1 MTNFAASKS
10 RTTYIVNP
18 SENIRALVSA
28 LPPITLDE
36 MKSIRL
42 MKRTDTKFVTDIDT
56 LARLL
61 ELCCG
66 HYYAQ
71 RVADDPVSPYTTLY
85 FDDLGRHEMFRRH
98 QAGHRPRMKVRA
110 RTYLNGG
117 ISFLE
122 VKKKDNHGKTRKKRI
137 QVPSIEA
144 VADERFG
151 EEFLTE
157 QTRYTW
163 DDIRPT
169 VRNYFNRITLV
180 NYEKTERLTID
191 FDLRFYNYET
201 QREECMGRAVI
212 IELKRDGRAPSP
224 ILPLLREL
232 RIHEN
237 GFSKYCIGSV
247 ITNPNLRV
255 NNFKAKLRDIQKKT
269 QTNFVLWNY

>member
-1 MTNFAASKS
+1 MAA
-10 RTTYIVNP
+10 
-18 SENIRALVSA
+18 SENIRSLVEQ

-42 MKRTDTKFVTDIDT
+42 MKRTDTKFVTNINT

-61 ELCCG
+61 QMCQG

-71 RVADDPVSPYTTLY
+71 RVNDDPISPYTTLY
-85 FDDLGRHEMFRRH
+85 FDDPERHEMFRRH

-110 RTYLNGG
+110 RTYINGG

-122 VKKKDNHGKTRKKRI
+122 IKKKDNHGKTRKKRI

-144 VADERFG
+144 VMDERFG

-157 QTRYTW
+157 QTGYTW
-163 DDIRPT
+163 NDICPT
-169 VRNYFNRITLV
+169 VRNFFNRITLV

-191 FDLRFYNYET
+191 FDLRFFNYET
-201 QREECMGRAVI
+201 QLEETMGEAVI
-212 IELKRDGRAPSP
+212 IELKRDGRVPSP

-232 RIHEN
+232 RVHQN
-237 GFSKYCIGSV
+237 GFSKYCIGTV
-247 ITNPNLRV
+247 VTNPNVRV
-255 NNFKAKLRDIQKKT
+255 NNFKMKLHDIRKIVNK
-269 QTNFVLWNY
+269 

>member
-1 MTNFAASKS
+1 MESQ
-10 RTTYIVNP
+10 VD
-18 SENIRALVSA
+18 IRALVEQ

-42 MKRTDTKFVTDIDT
+42 MKRTDTKFVTNLDT
-56 LARLL
+56 LVRLL
-61 ELCCG
+61 QMCQG

-71 RVADDPVSPYTTLY
+71 RVADDPISPYTTLY
-85 FDDLGRHEMFRRH
+85 FDDLGRHDMFRRH
-98 QAGHRPRMKVRA
+98 QAGHRPRTKVRA
-110 RTYLNGG
+110 RTYINGG

-122 VKKKDNHGKTRKKRI
+122 IKKKDNHGKTRKKRI
-137 QVPSIEA
+137 QVPSIDA
-144 VADERFG
+144 VANDRVG
-151 EEFLTE
+151 EDFLAE
-157 QTRYTW
+157 QTGLTW

-180 NYEKTERLTID
+180 NFEKTERLTID

-201 QREECMGRAVI
+201 GQEETMGQAVI
-212 IELKRDGRAPSP
+212 IELKRDGRVPSP

-232 RIHEN
+232 RIHQN

-255 NNFKAKLRDIQKKT
+255 NNFKAKLHDIQKKI
-269 QTNFVLWNY
+269 NR

>member
-1 MTNFAASKS
+1 MESQ
-10 RTTYIVNP
+10 VD
-18 SENIRALVSA
+18 IRALVEQ

-42 MKRTDTKFVTDIDT
+42 MKRTDTKFVTNLNT

-61 ELCCG
+61 QMCRG

-71 RVADDPVSPYTTLY
+71 RVADDPISPYTTLY
-85 FDDLGRHEMFRRH
+85 FDDLGRHDMFRRH
-98 QAGHRPRMKVRA
+98 QAGHRPRTKVRA
-110 RTYLNGG
+110 RTYINGG

-122 VKKKDNHGKTRKKRI
+122 IKKKDNHGKTRKKRI
-137 QVPSIEA
+137 QVPSIDA
-144 VADERFG
+144 VANDRVG
-151 EEFLTE
+151 EDFLTE
-157 QTRYTW
+157 QTGLTW

-180 NYEKTERLTID
+180 NFEKTERLTID

-201 QREECMGRAVI
+201 EQEETMGQAVI
-212 IELKRDGRAPSP
+212 IELKRDGRVHSP

-232 RIHEN
+232 RIHQN

-255 NNFKAKLRDIQKKT
+255 NNFKAKLHDIQKKI
-269 QTNFVLWNY
+269 NR

>member
-1 MTNFAASKS
+1 MESQ
-10 RTTYIVNP
+10 VD
-18 SENIRALVSA
+18 IRALVEQ

-42 MKRTDTKFVTDIDT
+42 MKRTDTKFVTNLNT

-61 ELCCG
+61 QMCQG

-71 RVADDPVSPYTTLY
+71 RVADDPISPYTTLY
-85 FDDLGRHEMFRRH
+85 FDDLGRHDMFRRH
-98 QAGHRPRMKVRA
+98 QAGHRPRTKVRA
-110 RTYLNGG
+110 RTYINGG

-122 VKKKDNHGKTRKKRI
+122 IKKKDNHGKTRKKRI
-137 QVPSIEA
+137 QVPSIDA
-144 VADERFG
+144 VANDRVG
-151 EEFLTE
+151 EDFLAE
-157 QTRYTW
+157 QTGLTW

-180 NYEKTERLTID
+180 NFEKTERLTID

-201 QREECMGRAVI
+201 EQEENMGQAVI
-212 IELKRDGRAPSP
+212 IELKRDGRVHSP

-232 RIHEN
+232 RIHQN

-255 NNFKAKLRDIQKKT
+255 NNFKAKLHDIQKKI
-269 QTNFVLWNY
+269 NR

>member
-1 MTNFAASKS
+1 MN
-10 RTTYIVNP
+10 V
-18 SENIRALVSA
+18 SENIRELVEQ

-42 MKRTDTKFVTDIDT
+42 MKRTDTKFVTNIET

-61 ELCCG
+61 AMCRG

-71 RVADDPVSPYTTLY
+71 RIADDPISPYTTLY
-85 FDDLGRHEMFRRH
+85 FDDPVRHEMFHRH
-98 QAGHRPRMKVRA
+98 QAGHRPRTKVRA
-110 RTYLNGG
+110 RTYINGDV
-117 ISFLE
+117 SFLE
-122 VKKKDNHGKTRKKRI
+122 IKKKDNHGKTRKKRI
-137 QVPSIEA
+137 EVPDIEA
-144 VADERFG
+144 VMFDRVG

-157 QTRYTW
+157 NTGYTW
-163 DDIRPT
+163 DNIVPT

-180 NYEKTERLTID
+180 NFEKTERLTID
-191 FDLRFYNYET
+191 FDLRFFNYET
-201 QREECMGRAVI
+201 ELEETMGRAVI
-212 IELKRDGRAPSP
+212 IELKRDGRVPSP

-255 NNFKAKLRDIQKKT
+255 NNFKAKLHDIKRCVARPCPQEK
-269 QTNFVLWNY
+269 

>member
-1 MTNFAASKS
+1 MESQ
-10 RTTYIVNP
+10 VD
-18 SENIRALVSA
+18 IRALVEQ

-42 MKRTDTKFVTDIDT
+42 MKRTDTKFVTNLYT

-61 ELCCG
+61 QMCRG

-71 RVADDPVSPYTTLY
+71 RVADDPISPYTTLY
-85 FDDLGRHEMFRRH
+85 FDDLGRHDMFRRH
-98 QAGHRPRMKVRA
+98 QAGHRPRTKVRA
-110 RTYLNGG
+110 RTYINGG

-122 VKKKDNHGKTRKKRI
+122 IKKKDNHGKTRKKRI
-137 QVPSIEA
+137 QVPSIDA
-144 VADERFG
+144 VANDRVG
-151 EEFLTE
+151 EDFLAE
-157 QTRYTW
+157 QTGLTW

-180 NYEKTERLTID
+180 NFEKTERLTID

-201 QREECMGRAVI
+201 ELEETMGQAVI
-212 IELKRDGRAPSP
+212 IELKRDGRVHSP

-232 RIHEN
+232 RIHQN

-255 NNFKAKLRDIQKKT
+255 NNFKAKLHDIQKKI
-269 QTNFVLWNY
+269 NR

>member
-1 MTNFAASKS
+1 MESQ
-10 RTTYIVNP
+10 VD
-18 SENIRALVSA
+18 IRALVEQ

-42 MKRTDTKFVTDIDT
+42 MKRTDTKFVTNLDT

-61 ELCCG
+61 QMCQG

-71 RVADDPVSPYTTLY
+71 RVADDPISPYTTLY
-85 FDDLGRHEMFRRH
+85 FDDLGRHDMFRRH
-98 QAGHRPRMKVRA
+98 QAGHRPRTKVRA
-110 RTYLNGG
+110 RTYINGG

-122 VKKKDNHGKTRKKRI
+122 IKKKDNHGKTRKKRI
-137 QVPSIEA
+137 QVPSIDA
-144 VADERFG
+144 VANERVG
-151 EEFLTE
+151 EDFLAE
-157 QTRYTW
+157 QTGLTW

-180 NYEKTERLTID
+180 NFEKTERLTID

-201 QREECMGRAVI
+201 ELEETMGQAVI
-212 IELKRDGRAPSP
+212 IELKRDGRVHSP

-232 RIHEN
+232 RIHQN

-255 NNFKAKLRDIQKKT
+255 NNFKAKLHDIQKKI
-269 QTNFVLWNY
+269 NR

>member
-1 MTNFAASKS
+1 MQTAD
-10 RTTYIVNP
+10 IH
-18 SENIRALVSA
+18 ALVGQ

-42 MKRTDTKFVTDIDT
+42 MKRTDTKFVTNIET

-61 ELCCG
+61 EMCQG
-66 HYYAQ
+66 HYFAQ
-71 RVADDPVSPYTTLY
+71 RVNDDPISPYTTLY
-85 FDDLGRHEMFRRH
+85 FDDLGRHEMFQRH
-98 QAGHRPRMKVRA
+98 QAGHRPRTKVRA
-110 RTYLNGG
+110 RTYINGG

-144 VADERFG
+144 VVSDRVG

-157 QTRYTW
+157 QTGYTW
-163 DDIRPT
+163 TDIRPT
-169 VRNYFNRITLV
+169 VRNFFNRITLV

-191 FDLRFYNYET
+191 FDLRFQNYET
-201 QREECMGRAVI
+201 GRDETMGRAVI
-212 IELKRDGRAPSP
+212 IELKRDGRVPSP

-232 RIHEN
+232 RIHES

-247 ITNPNLRV
+247 ITNPGLRV
-255 NNFKAKLRDIQKKT
+255 NNFKEKLRDINKKI
-269 QTNFVLWNY
+269 NRKF

>member
-1 MTNFAASKS
+1 MAA
-10 RTTYIVNP
+10 
-18 SENIRALVSA
+18 SENIRMLVEQ

-42 MKRTDTKFVTDIDT
+42 MKRTDTKFVTNIAT

-61 ELCCG
+61 QMCQG

-71 RVADDPVSPYTTLY
+71 RVNDDPISPYTTLY
-85 FDDLGRHEMFRRH
+85 FDDPERHEMFRRH

-110 RTYLNGG
+110 RTYINGG

-122 VKKKDNHGKTRKKRI
+122 IKKKDNHGKTRKKRI

-144 VADERFG
+144 VMDERFG

-157 QTRYTW
+157 QTGYTW
-163 DDIRPT
+163 NDICPT
-169 VRNYFNRITLV
+169 VRNFFNRITLV

-191 FDLRFYNYET
+191 FDLRFFNYET
-201 QREECMGRAVI
+201 QLEETMGEAVI
-212 IELKRDGRAPSP
+212 IELKRDGRVPSP

-232 RIHEN
+232 RVHQN
-237 GFSKYCIGSV
+237 GFSKYCIGTV
-247 ITNPNLRV
+247 VTNPNVRV
-255 NNFKAKLRDIQKKT
+255 NNFKMKLHDIRKIVNK
-269 QTNFVLWNY
+269 

>member
-1 MTNFAASKS
+1 MTASETIRS
-10 RTTYIVNP
+10 IV
-18 SENIRALVSA
+18 EQ

-42 MKRTDTKFVTDIDT
+42 MKRTDTKFVTNIAT

-61 ELCCG
+61 QMCQG

-71 RVADDPVSPYTTLY
+71 RVNDDPISPYTTLY
-85 FDDLGRHEMFRRH
+85 FDDPERHEMFRRH

-110 RTYLNGG
+110 RTYINGG

-122 VKKKDNHGKTRKKRI
+122 IKKKDNHGKTRKKRI

-144 VADERFG
+144 VMDERFG

-157 QTRYTW
+157 QTGYTW
-163 DDIRPT
+163 NDICPT
-169 VRNYFNRITLV
+169 VRNFFNRITLV

-191 FDLRFYNYET
+191 FDLRFFNYET
-201 QREECMGRAVI
+201 QLEETMGEAVI
-212 IELKRDGRAPSP
+212 IELKRDGRVPSP

-232 RIHEN
+232 RVHQN
-237 GFSKYCIGSV
+237 GFSKYCIGTV
-247 ITNPNLRV
+247 VTNPNVRV
-255 NNFKAKLRDIQKKT
+255 NNFKMKLHDIRKIVNK
-269 QTNFVLWNY
+269 

>member
-1 MTNFAASKS
+1 MTASQTI
-10 RTTYIVNP
+10 RTAV
-18 SENIRALVSA
+18 EQ

-42 MKRTDTKFVTDIDT
+42 MKRTDTKFVTNIET

-61 ELCCG
+61 QMCQG

-71 RVADDPVSPYTTLY
+71 RIADDPISPYTTLY
-85 FDDLGRHEMFRRH
+85 FDDLERHEMFQRH
-98 QAGHRPRMKVRA
+98 QAGHRPRTKVRA
-110 RTYLNGG
+110 RTYINGG

-137 QVPSIEA
+137 EVPSIDA
-144 VADERFG
+144 VVNDRVG

-157 QTRYTW
+157 RTGYTW

-180 NYEKTERLTID
+180 NFEKTERLTID
-191 FDLRFYNYET
+191 FDLRFFNYET
-201 QREECMGRAVI
+201 SLEESMGRAVI
-212 IELKRDGRAPSP
+212 IELKRDGRVPSP

-232 RIHEN
+232 RIHES

-247 ITNPNLRV
+247 ITNPGLRV
-255 NNFKAKLRDIQKKT
+255 NNFKEKLRDINKKI
-269 QTNFVLWNY
+269 NRKF

>member
-1 MTNFAASKS
+1 MTASES
-10 RTTYIVNP
+10 IRT
-18 SENIRALVSA
+18 LVSE

-42 MKRTDTKFVTDIDT
+42 MKRTDTKFVTNIET

-61 ELCCG
+61 KMCHG

-85 FDDLGRHEMFRRH
+85 FDDLDRHEMFSRH
-98 QAGHRPRMKVRA
+98 QAGHRPRTKVRA
-110 RTYLNGG
+110 RTYINGG

-122 VKKKDNHGKTRKKRI
+122 IKKKDNHGKTRKKRI
-137 QVPSIEA
+137 EVPDIEA
-144 VADERFG
+144 VMFDRAG
-151 EEFLTE
+151 EDFLTE
-157 QTRYTW
+157 RTGYTW
-163 DDIRPT
+163 DDIKPT

-201 QREECMGRAVI
+201 EQEATMGRAVI
-212 IELKRDGRAPSP
+212 IELKRDGRVPSP
-224 ILPLLREL
+224 ILPLLRQL
-232 RIHEN
+232 RIHQN

-247 ITNPNLRV
+247 ITNPNLRI
-255 NNFKAKLRDIQKKT
+255 NNFKAKLTDIRKCVERPCPAQ
-269 QTNFVLWNY
+269 Q